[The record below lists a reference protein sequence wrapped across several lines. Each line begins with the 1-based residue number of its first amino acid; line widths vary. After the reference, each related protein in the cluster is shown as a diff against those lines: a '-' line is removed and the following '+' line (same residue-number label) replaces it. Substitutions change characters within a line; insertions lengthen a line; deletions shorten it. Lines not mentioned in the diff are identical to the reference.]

1 MVVRSLSSFAAVTL
15 RPHGGV
21 YWTPAPFAPQV
32 RRLQEAIQRI
42 GSSTVCIVPVH
53 RTAEAEHTLGAVARG
68 SLEDELA
75 MLRAEVEGFV
85 ASPPDRTSTL
95 ERRLGAFEDLRAR
108 TRLYRDVLRVEV
120 ETLDQQ
126 LDRLAAT
133 VTQLIDGRNQAA

>member
-1 MVVRSLSSFAAVTL
+1 M
-15 RPHGGV
+15 
-21 YWTPAPFAPQV
+21 
-32 RRLQEAIQRI
+32 
-42 GSSTVCIVPVH
+42 CIVPVH
-53 RTAEAEHTLGAVARG
+53 RTAEAEQTLGAVARG

-75 MLRAEVEGFV
+75 VLQAEIEGFV

-95 ERRLGAFEDLRAR
+95 ERRLGAFEELRAR

-133 VTQLIDGRNQAA
+133 VTQLIDGRTQAA